1 MKIVPI
7 EWVVSAS
14 VLIVIV
20 LVLRGL
26 LGKRISAELRYGLWS
41 VVLVRLL
48 LPVSLFMVMTVPQLP
63 TWTPPAAMREESIY
77 VLPVNITPL
86 EDSGVQV
93 MEDGS
98 LGDTNSFG
106 YPQLTSDGEKVVRYA
121 EKISPLELLGAIWV
135 AGAAVFALVLSV
147 TNIRFSFRL
156 RRVRWRV

>member
-14 VLIVIV
+14 VLFVIV

-63 TWTPPAAMREESIY
+63 TWTPPPARTHYAAGRFRG
-77 VLPVNITPL
+77 T
-86 EDSGVQV
+86 G
-93 MEDGS
+93 DG
-98 LGDTNSFG
+98 GRF
-106 YPQLTSDGEKVVRYA
+106 
-121 EKISPLELLGAIWV
+121 
-135 AGAAVFALVLSV
+135 AG
-147 TNIRFSFRL
+147 
-156 RRVRWRV
+156 

>member
-1 MKIVPI
+1 
-7 EWVVSAS
+7 
-14 VLIVIV
+14 
-20 LVLRGL
+20 
-26 LGKRISAELRYGLWS
+26 
-41 VVLVRLL
+41 
-48 LPVSLFMVMTVPQLP
+48 
-63 TWTPPAAMREESIY
+63 
-77 VLPVNITPL
+77 
-86 EDSGVQV
+86 